1 MRLFGTLCRLAFM
14 LTPVLI
20 ALAIYAGLDAK
31 PLLQTQ
37 AELTPEQIGR
47 ARQLFHQND
56 PRRLRSGTTARLSLE
71 QADLDLA
78 LNYWANQFAGASA
91 ALQLEQNRARIDATW
106 PLPANPLGGYL
117 NLRLQLRQKIGLPQ
131 IESARL
137 GSLRIPGPLA
147 ELAVKAAVAGLP
159 LPIDLKLVA
168 GVVQHVQFLPQRAS
182 VYYRWQADLPG
193 KLRRALLADA
203 EAQILEPYQRRLA
216 ELSRNTPD
224 RASLTALTQPL
235 FQLAQRQSRAGDP
248 IAENRAAILVL
259 TLYVNGIPLAKAV
272 PQAALWPRPVRHTL
286 LLNGRDDLTKH
297 YLVSAMLAAYSGT
310 PLADAVGLYK
320 EIQDSRGGSGFS
332 FPDLAADRA
341 GTRMGETAVA
351 DRSQALR
358 LQQRLTQS
366 DETELMPATADLV
379 ESMTEAEFIQ
389 RFGGFDCAAYR
400 QTLATIERRI
410 AELAL
415 FRD

>member
-1 MRLFGTLCRLAFM
+1 MKLFGKLFGLALL

-20 ALAIYAGLDAK
+20 ALAIYAALDAK
-31 PLLQTQ
+31 PLLQTR

-56 PRRLRSGTTARLSLE
+56 PRRLRSGSVARLSLE

-78 LNYWANQFAGASA
+78 LNYWANQFAGVSA
-91 ALQLEQNRARIDATW
+91 ALRLEQNRARIDATW
-106 PLPANPLGGYL
+106 PLPANPFGGYL
-117 NLRLQLRQKIGLPQ
+117 NLRLQLRQKIGLPL
-131 IESARL
+131 IDSVRL
-137 GSLRIPGPLA
+137 GSLPIPGPLA
-147 ELAVKAAVAGLP
+147 ELALKAALDWLP
-159 LPIDLKLVA
+159 LPVDLKLVA
-168 GVVQHVQFLPQRAS
+168 GFVQHVQFLPQRAT
-182 VYYRWQADLPG
+182 VYYRWQADLPH

-216 ELSRNTPD
+216 ELSVKLPD
-224 RASLTALTQPL
+224 RASLAVSTQAL
-235 FQLAQRQSRAGDP
+235 FQLAQQRSRAGDP

-259 TLYVNGIPLAKAV
+259 TLYANGIPLSKAI
-272 PQAALWPRPVRHTL
+272 PQAGLWPRPYRRTL
-286 LLNGRDDLTKH
+286 LLNGREDLTKH

-341 GTRMGETAVA
+341 GTRMGETAIA
-351 DRSQALR
+351 GREQAVR
-358 LQQRLTQS
+358 LQQRLTQAGEA
-366 DETELMPATADLV
+366 DMMPATADLV
-379 ESMTEAEFIQ
+379 ESMNEAEFIQ
-389 RFGGFDCAAYR
+389 RFGGVDGAAYR
-400 QTLATIERRI
+400 QTLQTIERRI